1 MICKIYWAFSR
12 YPASP
17 CSSTSSSEPSK
28 QNLAA
33 GSVPNSRTSLRS
45 RLASRVVLFIYLQL
59 PQSPPIPVATSLSPP
74 SVRRLNTLFH
84 FLSTYCLW
92 GGFVG
97 DFSGAIFPPAIAPAR
112 WKFKR
117 QIGPKTL
124 LSPFERNDR
133 GGGHR
138 RVDYASPFFFF
149 FRSVSALFLPT
160 C

>member
-1 MICKIYWAFSR
+1 MICKIYWAFAR
-12 YPASP
+12 YPASL
-17 CSSTSSSEPSK
+17 CSSTSSSE

-33 GSVPNSRTSLRS
+33 GSETNSRTSLRS

-59 PQSPPIPVATSLSPP
+59 PQPAPIPVATSLIPP

-84 FLSTYCLW
+84 FLSTYCLR

-124 LSPFERNDR
+124 LSPFERNGRD
-133 GGGHR
+133 GGHG
-138 RVDYASPFFFF
+138 RVNYASPFFLF